1 MIDSNRRSVLRV
13 AALAAATAALST
25 SEPLHAQAY
34 PNKPIKLV
42 VAFPPGGPTDIV
54 ARAIAG
60 KLSEQMGQAVLVEN
74 KAGAGGNLGADFV
87 AKSAPDGYT
96 LFYNTSAIAIAPA
109 LYGKLSYDVLK
120 DFEPIV
126 ATAAVAMVLL
136 VHPSFPAK
144 NVREWIAHVK
154 ANPDKIN
161 YASTGSG
168 TITHLAMAAL
178 ASHAG
183 LSLQHVPYKGSSPA
197 LVDLVAGTTTTMIDT
212 MNSSLPF
219 VRDGRLRALAVTTG
233 KRSKVF
239 PDLPTLNETELPGM
253 QMSAWQG
260 LLAPAGT
267 PKAII
272 DKLVVDVTKVLA
284 AADVQDKLA
293 AQGTEVIGS
302 TTAEYASFVRAELA
316 RWSKL
321 VKETGAKAD

>member
-1 MIDSNRRSVLRV
+1 MIDPNRRSLLRV
-13 AALAAATAALST
+13 AALAAGSTAATISGRLY
-25 SEPLHAQAY
+25 AQTY

-54 ARAIAG
+54 ARAIAV
-60 KLSEQMGQAVLVEN
+60 KLSEQIGQAVLVEN

-109 LYGKLSYDVLK
+109 LYGKVSYDVLK
-120 DFEPIV
+120 DFEPVI
-126 ATAAVAMVLL
+126 ATAAVAMILL

-239 PDLPTLNETELPGM
+239 PELPTLNETELPGM

-267 PKAII
+267 PRAII

-293 AQGTEVIGS
+293 AQGTEVIGGS
-302 TTAEYASFVRAELA
+302 SADYASFLRSELA

>member
-1 MIDSNRRSVLRV
+1 M
-13 AALAAATAALST
+13 
-25 SEPLHAQAY
+25 
-34 PNKPIKLV
+34 
-42 VAFPPGGPTDIV
+42 
-54 ARAIAG
+54 
-60 KLSEQMGQAVLVEN
+60 
-74 KAGAGGNLGADFV
+74 
-87 AKSAPDGYT
+87 
-96 LFYNTSAIAIAPA
+96 FYNTSAIAIAPA
-109 LYGKLSYDVLK
+109 LYGKVSYDVLK
-120 DFEPIV
+120 DFEPII
-126 ATAAVAMVLL
+126 ATAAVAMILL

-239 PDLPTLNETELPGM
+239 PELPTLNETELPGM

-267 PKAII
+267 PRAII

-293 AQGTEVIGS
+293 AQGTEVIGGS
-302 TTAEYASFVRAELA
+302 SADYASFLRSELA

>member
-1 MIDSNRRSVLRV
+1 MIDPNRRSLLRV
-13 AALAAATAALST
+13 AALAAGSTAATIGGRLY
-25 SEPLHAQAY
+25 AQTY

-54 ARAIAG
+54 ARAIAV
-60 KLSEQMGQAVLVEN
+60 KLSEQIGQAVLVEN

-109 LYGKLSYDVLK
+109 LYGKVSYDVLK
-120 DFEPIV
+120 DFEPVI
-126 ATAAVAMVLL
+126 ATAAVAMILL

-239 PDLPTLNETELPGM
+239 PELPTLNETELPGM

-267 PKAII
+267 PRAII

-293 AQGTEVIGS
+293 AQGTEVIGGS
-302 TTAEYASFVRAELA
+302 SADYASFLRSELA